1 MKTPIYVRNLTVE
14 EQERLKTGLRSKDR
28 FELRRSQIV
37 LASAR
42 KETARRIAR
51 TLGCDDQTVRNVVK
65 QFNTTGLDVLKAGSR
80 RPHKMRTTFTADK
93 VERLKDIL
101 HQSPRNFGKET
112 SLWTL
117 NLLAEVSF
125 SEKGAE
131 HLATGESI
139 RITLKRFD
147 ISWNRA
153 KNRISSSD
161 SAYLLKKKRD
171 RLIALARQNPD

>member
-1 MKTPIYVRNLTVE
+1 MKTPIFVRDLTVE
-14 EQERLKTGLRSKDR
+14 EQERLKIGLRSKDR

-51 TLGCDDQTVRNVVK
+51 TLGCDDQTVRNVIK
-65 QFNTTGLDVLKAGSR
+65 QFNTTGLDVLKAGSH
-80 RPHKMRTTFTADK
+80 RPHKMSTTFTAEK
-93 VERLKDIL
+93 VELLKDIL

-125 SEKGAE
+125 SEKIAE
-131 HLATGESI
+131 RLVTGEAI

-153 KNRISSSD
+153 KHWISSPD
-161 SAYLLKKKRD
+161 PAYLLKKNNE
-171 RLIALARQNPD
+171 IV

>member
-1 MKTPIYVRNLTVE
+1 MKTPVFVRELTE
-14 EQERLKTGLRSKDR
+14 EERERLKTGLRSQDR
-28 FELRRSQIV
+28 FEIRRSQIV

-51 TLGCDDQTVRNVVK
+51 TLGCDDQTARNVIK
-65 QFNTTGLDVLKAGSR
+65 KFNAIGLDVLKAGSR
-80 RPHKMRTTFTADK
+80 RPHNISAAFAPEKI
-93 VERLKDIL
+93 ERLKDIL

-125 SEKGAE
+125 SEKVAE
-131 HLATGESI
+131 RLVTGEAI

-147 ISWNRA
+147 ISWKRA
-153 KNRISSSD
+153 KHWITSPD
-161 SAYLLKKKRD
+161 PAYLLKK
-171 RLIALARQNPD
+171 NSVTV

>member
-1 MKTPIYVRNLTVE
+1 MKTPIYVRDLTKE
-14 EQERLKTGLRSKDR
+14 EQARLKAGLRSKDR

-51 TLGCDDQTVRNVVK
+51 TLGRDDQTVRNVIK
-65 QFNTTGLDVLKAGSR
+65 KFNGTGLDVLKAGSR
-80 RPHKMRTTFTADK
+80 RPHNISMTFTLEK
-93 VERLKDIL
+93 IERLKDIL

-125 SEKGAE
+125 SEKVAE
-131 HLATGESI
+131 RLVSGEAI
-139 RITLKRFD
+139 RMTLKRFD
-147 ISWNRA
+147 ISWKRA
-153 KNRISSSD
+153 KHWITSPD
-161 SAYLLKKKRD
+161 PVYLLKKSSV
-171 RLIALARQNPD
+171 IA

>member
-1 MKTPIYVRNLTVE
+1 MKMPVYVRELTE
-14 EQERLKTGLRSKDR
+14 EERERLKTGLRSQDR
-28 FELRRSQIV
+28 FEIRRSQIL

-51 TLGCDDQTVRNVVK
+51 ILGCDDQTVRNVIQK
-65 QFNTTGLDVLKAGSR
+65 FNAIGLDVLKAGSH
-80 RPHKMRTTFTADK
+80 RPHNISAAFAPEKI
-93 VERLKDIL
+93 EQLKDIL

-125 SEKGAE
+125 SEKVAE
-131 HLATGESI
+131 RLVTGEAI

-147 ISWNRA
+147 ISWKRA
-153 KNRISSSD
+153 KHWITSPD
-161 SAYLLKKKRD
+161 PAYLLKK
-171 RLIALARQNPD
+171 NSVTV